1 MTLNRSFFMRKNP
14 SWSLPRTKSG
24 AKSVTSANFVGTH
37 EVRINKMSGLVQPS
51 EYKRNQD
58 NGRSQVSMDKETV
71 KLTHE
76 DCFSYDLDELDMD
89 ENGALTVSNVVSM
102 GLVF

>member
-1 MTLNRSFFMRKNP
+1 MRKNP